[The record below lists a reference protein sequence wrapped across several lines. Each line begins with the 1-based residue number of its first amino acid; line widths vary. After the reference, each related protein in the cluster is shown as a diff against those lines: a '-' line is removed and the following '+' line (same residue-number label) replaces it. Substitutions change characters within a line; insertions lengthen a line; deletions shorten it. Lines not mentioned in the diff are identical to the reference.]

1 MSLCRGGSS
10 VARRVSRSLGG
21 LVTRSFGCATSV
33 SFSLP
38 LSRFYSR
45 IQLMIV
51 VSGLCGFFVLPSLE
65 EFPTPTLAGLSAAAL
80 GANFGNN
87 LAFIASSWLHVA
99 FAFALCDV
107 QLAPRGTTPVAGAAS
122 VARLALSPGNSR
134 LSQHRA
140 DPSRDRQTERKTE
153 QTGTLPQRR
162 FRFAVSQMYCQ
173 LPAAPTILCYTQ
185 H

>member
-1 MSLCRGGSS
+1 MSPCRGGSS

-21 LVTRSFGCATSV
+21 LVTRSFGCYTSL

-51 VSGLCGFFVLPSLE
+51 VSGFCGFFVLPSLE

-80 GANFGNN
+80 GTNFGNN

-107 QLAPRGTTPVAGAAS
+107 QLAPRGTSPLAGAAS
-122 VARLALSPGNSR
+122 VAAWLALSPGNSR
-134 LSQHRA
+134 LSQRRA
-140 DPSRDRQTERKTE
+140 DSR
-153 QTGTLPQRR
+153 
-162 FRFAVSQMYCQ
+162 
-173 LPAAPTILCYTQ
+173 
-185 H
+185 

>member
-1 MSLCRGGSS
+1 MSLCREGSS

-21 LVTRSFGCATSV
+21 LVTRSFGCYTCL

-51 VSGLCGFFVLPSLE
+51 VSGFCGFFVLPSLE
-65 EFPTPTLAGLSAAAL
+65 EFPTPTLASLSAAAL

-107 QLAPRGTTPVAGAAS
+107 QLAPRGTSPLAGAAS
-122 VARLALSPGNSR
+122 VAAWLALSPGNSR
-134 LSQHRA
+134 LSQRRA
-140 DPSRDRQTERKTE
+140 DPSRDRETDRQTERRNRQE
-153 QTGTLPQRR
+153 HCLSRASALQ
-162 FRFAVSQMYCQ
+162 
-173 LPAAPTILCYTQ
+173 
-185 H
+185 